1 MGSASQTLAAFI
13 TALRLRD
20 VPAVVVGAAQRQ
32 ILDGTGIGLA
42 AAGVGA
48 CGPVVEM
55 ARSWGG
61 AREAGVIGHD
71 FGAPA
76 ALAALA
82 NGSLMRALDFDDTHP
97 ESLVHVSSVVVPAAL
112 AVGQETGSS
121 GTDVLAA
128 VIAGTEV
135 CARIGAAAP
144 GRFHAHGLDATSIA
158 GPFGAAAAAGVL
170 WGLSPEEITSAFGI
184 CASQSSGLLA
194 YLGDGSHTMALHA
207 GWASAAGVVAA
218 DLARRGMSG
227 PTSVLDGPRGIY
239 DALLQNEDPDRE
251 RLVRGLGTSWETARI
266 AIKPYA
272 ASHFVHAFMDA
283 AIRAG
288 VKWGDIEEIECLVA
302 PAVID
307 IVCEPRAPRLHPESA
322 ATARASLPFAVA
334 TAIVGGRAGLD
345 LFGDEAR
352 ADRRILTLAE
362 RIRHIPDPTLPFPA
376 SFGGRLRIH
385 TRAGRTIEIDEEI
398 NRGHPDRPLSDD
410 QVREKFLTNARAR
423 LDARDA
429 RHALHQVLAV
439 ETLET
444 IETLA
449 ASLSIAR

>member
-1 MGSASQTLAAFI
+1 MGSASQTLADFVA
-13 TALRLRD
+13 ALRLRD
-20 VPAVVVGAAQRQ
+20 IPATVVDAARRQ
-32 ILDGTGIGLA
+32 ILDCTGVGLA
-42 AAGVGA
+42 AAGISA

-82 NGSLMRALDFDDTHP
+82 NGSLMRALDFDDTHL
-97 ESLVHVSSVVVPAAL
+97 ESLVHASSVVVPAAL

-121 GTDVLAA
+121 GADVLAA
-128 VIAGTEV
+128 VVAGTEV

-158 GPFGAAAAAGVL
+158 GPFGAAAAAGVV

-194 YLGDGSHTMALHA
+194 YLDDGSQTMALHA
-207 GWASAAGVVAA
+207 GWAASAGVVAA
-218 DLARRGMSG
+218 DLARRGMIG
-227 PTSVLDGPRGIY
+227 PTNALDGPNGIY
-239 DALLQNEDPDRE
+239 GALLRNEEPDRE
-251 RLVRGLGTSWETARI
+251 RLVRGLGSAWETNRV

-288 VKWGDIEEIECLVA
+288 VKWGDIEEVECLVA

-322 ATARASLPFAVA
+322 TTARASLPFAVA
-334 TAIVGGRAGLD
+334 TAIVGGRMGLD

-362 RIRHIPDPTLPFPA
+362 RIRHVPDPTLPFPA

-398 NRGHPDRPLSDD
+398 NRGHPDRPLSDEE
-410 QVREKFLTNARAR
+410 VREKFLTNARVR
-423 LDARDA
+423 LDARGA
-429 RHALHQVLAV
+429 RRALDQVRALD
-439 ETLET
+439 TLRA
-444 IETLA
+444 IDDLA
-449 ASLSIAR
+449 ATLSIAR